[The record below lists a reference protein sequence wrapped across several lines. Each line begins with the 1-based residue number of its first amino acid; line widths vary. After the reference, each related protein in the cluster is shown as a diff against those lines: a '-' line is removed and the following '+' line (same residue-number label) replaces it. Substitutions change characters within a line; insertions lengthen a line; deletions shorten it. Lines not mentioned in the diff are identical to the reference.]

1 VYSDKNRI
9 YCKFQRIDDHIIK
22 ILNQVPDQNEPQ
34 FVLGPFNSTKE
45 ARDFVKNSDQ
55 LYTYMP
61 AQINFYEKDDF
72 IFSDNLLDVYK
83 HLYRRIISKLIVKKY
98 LTSKS
103 ALMFLVYFYSLYL
116 LNKDNYLVDYTN
128 FENDYYDIITSNDPT
143 KIDLLS
149 IFSSVRKNEHLL
161 IFFTEMNKLIEK
173 MENAQSIEEVYSI
186 FQQQLK
192 ELTKYI

>member
-128 FENDYYDIITSNDPT
+128 FENDYYNIITSDDPT
-143 KIDLLS
+143 KINLLS
-149 IFSSVRKNEHLL
+149 VFSSVRQKDR
-161 IFFTEMNKLIEK
+161 IVTFFSEMDKLIDQ
-173 MENAQSIEEVYSI
+173 MENAQSIQDIYSI
-186 FQQQLK
+186 FQQQRK
-192 ELTKYI
+192 ELRKYL